1 VLVLAVLAAILA
13 LIPLLAGRRR
23 RALEAWDGPLADA
36 EDSARWLQDRAVPA
50 VVAEP
55 APERSAAAWATVR
68 PRFLALDEQLTD
80 LARTAPDPD
89 RRAMAASLRAA
100 LADVS
105 AALDDRAR
113 APSPH
118 DWSTA
123 SMRLELARDQL
134 ARRLRHEALVPA
146 VAPVGIPPGAGST
159 GPSPAPPVVPR
170 PTPPPDSSPPGDAGS
185 GGGRHV
191 QP

>member
-1 VLVLAVLAAILA
+1 VLALAVLGAILA

-36 EDSARWLQDRAVPA
+36 ESAAQWLQDRVVPA

-55 APERSAAAWATVR
+55 APERSAAAWGTVR

-105 AALDDRAR
+105 TALDDRSR
-113 APSPH
+113 AASAQ

-146 VAPVGIPPGAGST
+146 VAPVGVPPGTSAT
-159 GPSPAPPVVPR
+159 TPSPPPVVPR
-170 PTPPPDSSPPGDAGS
+170 PTPSPDPSPPDDAGS

>member
-1 VLVLAVLAAILA
+1 MLAVVAALVA
-13 LIPLLAGRRR
+13 LIPLLARRRR
-23 RALEAWDGPLADA
+23 RALDAWDTPMADA
-36 EDSARWLQDRAVPA
+36 EDSAHWLQERALPA

-55 APERSAAAWATVR
+55 AGERSVTAWATVR
-68 PRFLALDEQLTD
+68 PRFLALDERLTE

-89 RRAMAASLRAA
+89 RRAVAASLRAA

-105 AALDDRAR
+105 TALDDRTR
-113 APSPH
+113 AASPQ

-123 SMRLELARDQL
+123 SMRLELVRDQL

-146 VAPVGIPPGAGST
+146 VAPVAVPPGAAST
-159 GPSPAPPVVPR
+159 EPVPSPPVVPR
-170 PTPPPDSSPPGDAGS
+170 PTPPPDSSPPGDPGS

>member
-1 VLVLAVLAAILA
+1 VVGALLA

-36 EDSARWLQDRAVPA
+36 EDSARWLQDRVLPA

-55 APERSAAAWATVR
+55 AGERSAAAWATLR

-80 LARTAPDPD
+80 LARTAPDAD

-105 AALDDRAR
+105 TALDDRDR
-113 APSPH
+113 AASPQS
-118 DWSTA
+118 WSTA
-123 SMRLELARDQL
+123 TMRLELARDQL
-134 ARRLRHEALVPA
+134 ERRLRHEPLVPA
-146 VAPVGIPPGAGST
+146 FAPVGVPPGAAST
-159 GPSPAPPVVPR
+159 DASPAPPTVPR
-170 PTPPPDSSPPGDAGS
+170 PTSSPDSSPPDDAGS